1 MTQEIPIQAVSPF
14 AADGADLTD
23 AERALRQGRIHLTEA
38 INHSAAGRHVRA
50 EQRLDEAGL
59 AVYGHAPLPL
69 WVEICEARVIHIRGE
84 RVAAREQVREV
95 AQCLDAEIAEVGG
108 DE

>member
-1 MTQEIPIQAVSPF
+1 MTQETPIQARAPF
-14 AADGADLTD
+14 AGGGRDLTD

-59 AVYGHAPLPL
+59 VVYDHAPLPL
-69 WVEICEARVIHIRGE
+69 WVEICEARVQHVRGE
-84 RVAAREQVREV
+84 REVARETARSIAAE
-95 AQCLDAEIAEVGG
+95 LDEKLEGEDDA
-108 DE
+108 

>member
-1 MTQEIPIQAVSPF
+1 MTQETPIQARAPF

-59 AVYGHAPLPL
+59 VVYGHAPLPL

-84 RVAAREQVREV
+84 RVAAREQVRAV
-95 AQCLDAEIAEVGG
+95 AQRLDAEIAEVGG